1 MGSRANCLTLSH
13 DLVVHANNEGSGPR
27 YLALCRG
34 RASFSRKNKK
44 KVRQLENVPRR
55 VYTPTFAPS
64 LPKNTVTYHQVH
76 YFEKGAGEQSSAA
89 RTKTKIATVGKSMP
103 SLSQSAPAAD
113 PNANAASSNSS
124 SRSIVGK
131 KNAKHRAEEVV
142 MKRLHN

>member
-1 MGSRANCLTLSH
+1 MGSGANCLTLSH
-13 DLVVHANNEGSGPR
+13 DLVVHGNNEGSGPR

-34 RASFSRKNKK
+34 APCASFSRCDNTN
-44 KVRQLENVPRR
+44 VRQLENVPRR
-55 VYTPTFAPS
+55 VYTPTFASS

-113 PNANAASSNSS
+113 PNANAASSNSP

-131 KNAKHRAEEVV
+131 KTQSTAP
-142 MKRLHN
+142 KRW